1 MKLKSLFLTAAL
13 LSVSGAASAGFV
25 SKADYYK
32 YNYYNHVVMFGGI
45 GSEVGLC
52 KDQNGLF
59 GTFYRNAEICHVGW
73 HSKSYV
79 APDYHVL
86 VEDGKKYFRTLDL
99 IRGVQLFSA
108 GHSACSP
115 NSPKLDGS
123 RVIMGYYVKDHGK
136 CYYPMGSRQYS
147 APVGGFTHVVYSYR

>member
-1 MKLKSLFLTAAL
+1 MKLKSLLLSAVL

-32 YNYYNHVVMFGGI
+32 YQYYNQVVMFGYAS
-45 GSEVGLC
+45 SEVGLC
-52 KDQNGLF
+52 IDQNGLF

-79 APDYHVL
+79 APDYQVL
-86 VEDGKKYFRTLDL
+86 IDDGRNYIRTLDL
-99 IRGVQLFSA
+99 TKGTQLYSA
-108 GHSACSP
+108 GHTACSP
-115 NSPKLDGS
+115 ISPKLNGS
-123 RVIMGYYVKDHGK
+123 AVIMGYYVKDHGK

-147 APVGGFTHVVYSYR
+147 APVGAFTHVVYK